1 VKATP
6 TVPVAAAPL
15 EITGGGGL
23 LIVNVWALE
32 VPPLPPG
39 FTTVTETV
47 PAVATLEAG
56 TVTTS
61 CVELDVV
68 GVSCVAPKLTLAL
81 LAKFVPFNVKLNEPA
96 HVVVEVGLM
105 DDSVGPAPTAELAAA
120 NNNKTGKIRFI
131 DRS

>member
-1 VKATP
+1 
-6 TVPVAAAPL
+6 
-15 EITGGGGL
+15 
-23 LIVNVWALE
+23 
-32 VPPLPPG
+32 
-39 FTTVTETV
+39 
-47 PAVATLEAG
+47 
-56 TVTTS
+56 
-61 CVELDVV
+61 
-68 GVSCVAPKLTLAL
+68 

>member
-1 VKATP
+1 MT
-6 TVPVAAAPL
+6 
-15 EITGGGGL
+15 
-23 LIVNVWALE
+23 VNVLALE
-32 VPPLPPG
+32 VPPPPPG
-39 FTTVTETV
+39 LNTVTDTV

-56 TVTTS
+56 IVTTS

>member
-6 TVPVAAAPL
+6 TVPVAAAAL

-56 TVTTS
+56 TVATS
-61 CVELDVV
+61 W
-68 GVSCVAPKLTLAL
+68 
-81 LAKFVPFNVKLNEPA
+81 
-96 HVVVEVGLM
+96 VEV
-105 DDSVGPAPTAELAAA
+105 
-120 NNNKTGKIRFI
+120 
-131 DRS
+131 

>member
-1 VKATP
+1 M
-6 TVPVAAAPL
+6 
-15 EITGGGGL
+15 
-23 LIVNVWALE
+23 IVSVWALE
-32 VPPLPPG
+32 VPPPPPG

-96 HVVVEVGLM
+96 HVVVEVGLI